1 MFQINNLNCQKR
13 FLSNNYSC
21 LRNHTLQNK
30 VFKEA
35 KCAKNK
41 QVRLQAKFMH
51 FNVIHGTIG
60 LRGGLLSEQNVFKD
74 FITSWS
80 V

>member
-41 QVRLQAKFMH
+41 QLRLQVKLMH

-60 LRGGLLSEQNVFKD
+60 LRGDCLVNKMCLK
-74 FITSWS
+74 IL
-80 V
+80 